1 MTTETAATELP
12 DDLRDVRRRLEQF
25 VAERRMS
32 ELIDTVIAVLA
43 QMRDSHN
50 DLAMRLRKA
59 LRELYGRK
67 SQKVEASDLSQLLAA
82 LGDAVPPSAADAVKP
97 AEPPPGEAAPP
108 EPPGNVPVP
117 PEPPK
122 PPRVRNG
129 RSPLPPNL
137 PRRQKKVPVSDAAR
151 VCPLCG
157 KARVCIGHRA
167 SETLEFIP
175 ARFELIE
182 ELREK
187 MACPSCPEGGVATA
201 PSEKVMDRGRPGPG
215 LLATIFTGKFAD
227 ALPLYRQAQQFAR
240 YGVKLSPSTLGDWMS
255 FTLDLLE
262 PVAARI
268 GVRVV
273 GSPYVRGD
281 DTGLRVLDRDHVNGV
296 KRGHV
301 WGFVGL
307 DDGVRLVFYDYAPS
321 WDPEHPAAVL
331 QGFTGYFQGDAYAG
345 YAKMMRDGTEEPLV
359 PAERRMGCAMHIR
372 AKFEEALKAGD
383 KRAAIGLAYFSAI
396 YRIEASCKTDALSPD
411 ERKARRDELSL
422 PHVDKLYE
430 WVKDLHPQLV
440 PKTHLFVATQ
450 YAINQEEFWRR
461 CFIDGRFEIDN
472 GEIERQLR
480 CVAIGRKNYLF
491 AGSEAGAR
499 RLAIGYTL
507 VRNCHMHGVNPL
519 AWATDVIE
527 KIQGGWPK
535 DRLDELL
542 PDRWGKPPPSTP
554 AGLPSAAI
562 DAD

>member
-1 MTTETAATELP
+1 MTTATETKELP

-25 VAERRMS
+25 AAESRLN

-50 DLAMRLRKA
+50 ELAVRLRKA

-67 SQKVEASDLSQLLAA
+67 SQKVAASDLSQLLAA
-82 LGDAVPPSAADAVKP
+82 LGDAAPASAADAVKP
-97 AEPPPGEAAPP
+97 PPDDAAPP
-108 EPPGNVPVP
+108 AAPGDVPVP

-137 PRRQKKVPVSDAAR
+137 PRRQKQVPVSEAAR

-157 KARVCIGHRA
+157 GERACIGYRA
-167 SETLEFIP
+167 SESLNFIP
-175 ARFELIE
+175 ARFEIVD

-187 MACPSCPEGGVATA
+187 VACPHCPQGGVETA
-201 PSEKVMDRGRPGPG
+201 PSEKVMDRGRPGSG
-215 LLATIFTGKFAD
+215 LLATLFAGKFAD
-227 ALPLYRQAQQFAR
+227 SLPLYRQAQQFAR
-240 YGVKLSPSTLGDWMS
+240 YGVRLSPSTLGDWMS

-262 PVAARI
+262 PVASRI

-273 GSPYVRGD
+273 GSSYVRGD
-281 DTGLRVLDRDHVNGV
+281 DTGIRVLDRDHVSGV
-296 KRGHV
+296 KRGHI

-307 DDGVRLVFYDYAPS
+307 DDGVPLVFYDYAPT

-345 YAKMMRDGTEEPLV
+345 YAKMLRDGTEEPLV
-359 PAERRMGCAMHIR
+359 PHERRMGCAMHIR

-396 YRIEASCKTDALSPD
+396 YRVEASCKADALSPD

-422 PHVDKLYE
+422 PHVDELYK
-430 WVKDLHPQLV
+430 WVKALHPQLV
-440 PKTHLFVATQ
+440 PKTHLFLATQ
-450 YAINQEEFWRR
+450 YAINQEELWRR

-527 KIQGGWPK
+527 KIQDGWPN

-554 AGLPSAAI
+554 VEPPPVPI
-562 DAD
+562 DTD